1 MLGPTIISVAI
12 FTLIICTFMKWSIK
26 KEGFSSMEK
35 YNRIL
40 MPGDYPLS
48 ADEPLL
54 HGVFPTTGAKG
65 VSNYGSATLWQY
77 KPVVEVGSF
86 DQITNNM
93 KNIANPDDGS
103 CAPGNMCG
111 ALYKDRKVPSN
122 ITQPLQ
128 PTPFGSGARVG
139 FYRNSDY
146 LLQFNNHGNMLY

>member
-12 FTLIICTFMKWSIK
+12 FILIICTFMKWSIK
-26 KEGFSSMEK
+26 GEGFSSMNK

-48 ADEPLL
+48 DEAPLL

-65 VSNYGSATLWQY
+65 VSNYGSTTLWKY
-77 KPVVEVGSF
+77 KPVFGVSSY

-93 KNIANPDDGS
+93 KNIVNPDDGS
-103 CAPGNMCG
+103 CSPGNMCG
-111 ALYKDRKVPSN
+111 TLYKDRQVPSN
-122 ITQPLQ
+122 IIKPLQ

-139 FYRNSDY
+139 FYRNADY
-146 LLQFNNHGNMLY
+146 LLQFNNHDNMLY